1 MLRLQLIFFFY
12 CRQCNVTAGLF
23 PCLHKNCYTEDQIC
37 DGTRD
42 CEDGLDESDCGNP
55 AHEAQLATLRFRLS
69 RFNR

>member
-1 MLRLQLIFFFY
+1 M
-12 CRQCNVTAGLF
+12 TAGFF
-23 PCLHKNCYTEDQIC
+23 PCLHKNCFTEDQIC